1 MTAYQPMRNASG
13 EVVGILFVGTDLSAF
28 QAGMQQQVS
37 NTRLFEHGGAMV
49 IAPGARLEDA
59 VFIAHPTHQGQKVL
73 EVAPPSARLP

>member
-1 MTAYQPMRNASG
+1 MPMRNASG
-13 EVVGILFVGTDLSAF
+13 DVVGILFVGTDLSAF

-59 VFIAHPTHQGQKVL
+59 VFMAHRTPPRPQSTGSSS
-73 EVAPPSARLP
+73 PSARLP